1 MQANS
6 IQSELRD
13 FVQFASRRVE
23 GGDDRLSLEEL
34 VRQWRQDA
42 EYNEAVAD
50 VRQGIIDDAQGKAQP
65 LADAFVDVRRK
76 LGIAD

>member
-1 MQANS
+1 MQTQS

-13 FVQFASRRVE
+13 FVQFASHRVAS
-23 GGDDRLSLEEL
+23 GDDRLSLEEL
-34 VRQWRQDA
+34 VRQWRQGA
-42 EYNEAVAD
+42 EYAETVAD

-65 LADAFVDVRRK
+65 LADAFADVRKK

>member
-1 MQANS
+1 MQTQS

-34 VRQWRQDA
+34 VRQWRLGT
-42 EYNEAVAD
+42 EYAEAVAD
-50 VRQGIIDDAQGKAQP
+50 VQQGILDDAEGKAHP
-65 LADAFVDVRRK
+65 LSDAFADIRRK
-76 LGIAD
+76 LGLAD

>member
-1 MQANS
+1 MQTQS

-23 GGDDRLSLEEL
+23 SGDDRSSLEEL
-34 VRQWRQDA
+34 VTQWRQGIEYA
-42 EYNEAVAD
+42 ETVAD

-65 LADAFVDVRRK
+65 LADAFADVRKK

>member
-1 MQANS
+1 MQTQS

-23 GGDDRLSLEEL
+23 SGDDRSSLEEL
-34 VRQWRQDA
+34 VKQWREAA

-65 LADAFVDVRRK
+65 LADAFADVRRK
-76 LGIAD
+76 LGIED